1 MLGNTLKIL
10 RGTVAA
16 QVVGFIALPLLTRLF
31 TPESFGLF
39 QLFQAAMG
47 LMLVTAA
54 MRYEIALLRA
64 AEGRELA
71 ATLVLCCVI
80 NLAVSLLVALA
91 CAVVAWGPFILSHQ
105 ARTLLWWLPAG
116 VLAGGALQTLGY
128 LALRHKA
135 FPLVANAKVAQALG
149 SVAASIGI
157 GSLAPVAAGL
167 VIGDL
172 MGRLTSAF
180 VIGSRRA
187 LVDWTDLA
195 RCKAADLAGAA
206 RRFREFPA
214 VSVPGGL
221 INAAGGTLTSLMMF
235 AAFDAGTAGQYG
247 LVERSI
253 ILPMAMVAGAVS
265 QVFTA
270 DLSACL
276 RDDSARAL
284 ALYRGV
290 MRRMLLLGLG
300 PAVLVGL
307 VAPPVFDSL
316 FGPAWAQAGE
326 FARIMSPLILVGL
339 VTTSV
344 NMTIMIA
351 GYQKV
356 QFAWEVLRLVAM
368 LAVWLALAHFGV
380 PARWAV
386 AVHVLVIVLTSAL
399 YLLLADYML
408 RRPSSAAESTAPS
421 PDPFP

>member
-47 LMLVTAA
+47 LLLVTAA

-71 ATLVLCCVI
+71 ATLVLCGLI
-80 NLAVSLLVALA
+80 NVAVSLLVALG
-91 CAVVAWGPFILSHQ
+91 CAVAASGPFDLSPQ
-105 ARTLLWWLPAG
+105 ARKLLWWLPVG

-135 FPLVANAKVAQALG
+135 FTLVASAKVAQALG
-149 SVAASIGI
+149 TVAASIGI
-157 GSLAPVAAGL
+157 GLVAPVSTGL

-172 MGRLTSAF
+172 LGRLASAA
-180 VIGSRRA
+180 VIGTCRA
-187 LVDWTDLA
+187 LVGAADLVRCTATDLA
-195 RCKAADLAGAA
+195 SAA
-206 RRFREFPA
+206 RRFSEFPI

-235 AAFDAGTAGQYG
+235 AAFDAATAGQYG

-253 ILPMAMVAGAVS
+253 ILPMGMVAGAVS

-276 RDDSARAL
+276 RDGSKRAL

-290 MRRMLLLGLG
+290 IWRMFLLGLG
-300 PAVLVGL
+300 PAVAVGL
-307 VAPPVFDSL
+307 FAPPVFGWL

-344 NMTIMIA
+344 NMAIMIA

-356 QFAWEVLRLVAM
+356 QFAWEVLRLVTM
-368 LAVWLALAHFGV
+368 LVAWLALTHFGV
-380 PARWAV
+380 PACWAV
-386 AVHVLVIVLTSAL
+386 AAHVLVIVLTSGL
-399 YLLLADYML
+399 YLLLADHML
-408 RRPSSAAESTAPS
+408 RRPMPTGDSSAS
-421 PDPFP
+421 